1 MFDCFQTDEEAP
13 DIVLPEGKVGAKK
26 MRKLEEK
33 AERKRQREVSEK
45 VFFFKFNRHISSSNR
60 ENSHKYSIKLYV
72 LLLQAELQER
82 EEKKRREAKLEEQRK
97 REEAKREAE
106 EAERVKQNTFYSLAH
121 HHALKYKYF
130 GEVTSIY

>member
-33 AERKRQREVSEK
+33 AERKRQREVPE
-45 VFFFKFNRHISSSNR
+45 VFLYFLINRHMFYLNK
-60 ENSHKYSIKLYV
+60 ENIHKYIIKMYV

-106 EAERVKQNTFYSLAH
+106 EAERVKQSTYYSLAH
-121 HHALKYKYF
+121 HHALK
-130 GEVTSIY
+130 

>member
-1 MFDCFQTDEEAP
+1 MINVHVF
-13 DIVLPEGKVGAKK
+13 
-26 MRKLEEK
+26 K
-33 AERKRQREVSEK
+33 AAQARRAY
-45 VFFFKFNRHISSSNR
+45 FFNFLIDRHISSSNR